1 MKKILSIDGGGIRGI
16 LPGQLLVALE
26 KKIQKRTGNASAKI
40 GDYFDL
46 IAGTS
51 TGGILAT
58 FLLSPDPENDCH
70 ARFSAQDAVDVYIK
84 QGGEIFHKG
93 FMSGVKALFNETYKV
108 DNLEDILKEKLGKEL
123 LLSDLIKPCLIT
135 SYDIENRRGHFFNT
149 LDTTD
154 DALNFFAWEVARAT
168 SAAPTYFEPAKVKS
182 LDNKEFTLIDGGVFA
197 NNPALCAYVEARQHF
212 LGDHGKPVK
221 PQDLF
226 IVSLGTGSVKTPY
239 MFDDAKDWG
248 AVQWIKPLIDI
259 MMSGSSTTID
269 IQLQHIFEAAEVE
282 DQYMRIEPSLGG
294 AESAMDDVTPQN
306 LQALKVAGEDAA
318 KAADDQLDKI
328 VDVLLAEIEEPVA

>member
-84 QGGEIFHKG
+84 QGGEIFDKG
-93 FMSGVKALFNETYKV
+93 FLSGVKALFNETYSVK
-108 DNLEDILKEKLGKEL
+108 NLEEILKKKLGEEL

-154 DALNFFAWEVARAT
+154 DSLNFFAWQVARAT
-168 SAAPTYFEPAKVKS
+168 SAAPTYFEPARIKS
-182 LDNKEFTLIDGGVFA
+182 LDNKEFSLIDGGVFA
-197 NNPALCAYVEARQHF
+197 NNPALCAYVEARQF
-212 LGDHGKPVK
+212 FEGDNGKPVRAK
-221 PQDLF
+221 DLF
-226 IVSLGTGSVKTPY
+226 IVSLGTGSVKSPY
-239 MFDDAKDWG
+239 MFDEAKDWG

-282 DQYMRIEPSLGG
+282 GQYTRIEPSLGG
-294 AESAMDDVTPQN
+294 ANSAMDDVTPKN

-318 KAADDQLDKI
+318 NAADDQLEKI
-328 VDVLLAEIEEPVA
+328 VDVLLQDIEVPVA